1 MLYPMLALMFL
12 TLCVAIN
19 LLVQRIKAVRHQK
32 LKLGYFRV
40 NTGAEP
46 PPKVLAAANHYSN
59 LFEVP
64 VLFYLACIT
73 ALVVDAQ
80 SPLLVSFAW
89 AFVALR
95 LIHTVIHLSY
105 NNVIHR
111 LAAFLLSVIALVGT
125 WILIT
130 LHYQALI

>member
-19 LLVQRIKAVRHQK
+19 LLVQRIRAVHHRK
-32 LKLGYFRV
+32 VKLGYFRV
-40 NTGAEP
+40 YTGAEP
-46 PPKVLAAANHYSN
+46 PPKLLAASNHYSN

-64 VLFYLACIT
+64 LLFYLACVT
-73 ALVVDAQ
+73 ALVLGAQ
-80 SPLLVSFAW
+80 GPLLVGFAW
-89 AFVALR
+89 GFVVLR

-105 NNVIHR
+105 NNVLHR
-111 LAAFLLSVIALVGT
+111 LLAFLLSIVALIEIWVLIA
-125 WILIT
+125 

>member
-19 LLVQRIKAVRHQK
+19 LLVQRIKAVQQRK

-40 NTGAEP
+40 YTGAEP
-46 PPKVLAAANHYSN
+46 PPKLLAAANHYSN

-73 ALVVDAQ
+73 AVVLGAQ
-80 SPLLVSFAW
+80 SPLLVGFAW
-89 AFVALR
+89 AFVVLR
-95 LIHTVIHLSY
+95 VIHTMIHLSY
-105 NNVIHR
+105 NNVLHR
-111 LAAFLLSVIALVGT
+111 LLAFMLSIVALVEI
-125 WILIT
+125 WILIA
-130 LHYQALI
+130 LHYRALI